1 MATTPRRPPDRKASA
16 PRTETA
22 KRRAR
27 TTEGGLRED
36 CVEQALAVIEQVGIE
51 GLSLR
56 DVARRLGVSH
66 QAPYKHFAS
75 RDHLLAEVVARAF
88 AAFAAH
94 LDAHPPTAD
103 AQADLSRMG
112 AAYVGYARAHPL
124 NYRLMFGTPLPDP
137 AAHPEM
143 MRRARHAFGLLR
155 ACVGRLPGRAG
166 PNDPLA
172 AGDALFV
179 WAAVHGI
186 ASILETKAS
195 AGLDL
200 PAGTMA
206 AFGAHAFARLGQA
219 LAAPAPP
226 LAPTFSSRAPKPA
239 KSRAPRAN

>member
-1 MATTPRRPPDRKASA
+1 MAKILRRSPSRTARAAPPEVPKGRPRK
-16 PRTETA
+16 
-22 KRRAR
+22 
-27 TTEGGLRED
+27 GGRNLRED
-36 CVEQALAVIEQVGIE
+36 CVTQALAVIEEVGVE

-94 LDAHPPTAD
+94 LDTHPPSAD
-103 AQADLSRMG
+103 PHADLSRMG
-112 AAYVGYARAHPL
+112 TAYIGYARAHPL

-172 AGDALFV
+172 AQDALFV
-179 WAAVHGI
+179 WATVHGI

-200 PAGTMA
+200 PAGAMTT
-206 AFGAHAFARLGQA
+206 FGAHAFARLGQA

-226 LAPTFSSRAPKPA
+226 LNSRVPKSA
-239 KSRAPRAN
+239 KSRAPAAR